1 MALYGHCG
9 DGQASL
15 ATRFAAVA
23 APQYSGGVFVWD
35 GRSTAAMWKD
45 IRRVVLSKGLCS
57 DAERAE
63 LDDMDMCFLFL
74 KWLACERGL
83 CLFVVTH
90 ARFVNLADLDCGDDL
105 VSARCGALP
114 WLLSHLRNTSN
125 LHILFTTTASRV
137 VTVRVSRAL
146 ATISL
151 GASGDQHAE
160 AVMKMLA
167 SVYSLTVDSVSGL
180 PKKPAGCPICGR
192 LQFPPQ
198 AHYEGGRAGSAAP
211 IMAAQAVASQEAAQG
226 TAVSGRQGAHDV
238 PDALA

>member
-1 MALYGHCG
+1 MM
-9 DGQASL
+9 
-15 ATRFAAVA
+15 
-23 APQYSGGVFVWD
+23 D

-74 KWLACERGL
+74 KWLAGERGL

-90 ARFVNLADLDCGDDL
+90 ARFVNLADLDSSDDL

-198 AHYEGGRAGSAAP
+198 AHYEGGRASSAAP